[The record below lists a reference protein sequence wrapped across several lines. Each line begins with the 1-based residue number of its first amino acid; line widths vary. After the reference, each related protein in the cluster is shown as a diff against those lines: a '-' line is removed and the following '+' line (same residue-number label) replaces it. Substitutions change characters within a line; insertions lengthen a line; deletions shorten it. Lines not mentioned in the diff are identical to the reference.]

1 MRYYRVKP
9 QYDNYKLSRDY
20 EIFVGTELLTETE
33 YKKALL
39 KYANR
44 NNTRRATIP
53 PSSRDKAMFA
63 ENSILSG
70 YIKMIWAIVDIIR
83 AQIAIFTYSF
93 LCCEMLKYSNY
104 RRFYNEH

>member
-1 MRYYRVKP
+1 MASNRIPRHFTRITGEM
-9 QYDNYKLSRDY
+9 LI
-20 EIFVGTELLTETE
+20 ETTETHP
-33 YKKALL
+33 A
-39 KYANR
+39 
-44 NNTRRATIP
+44 
-53 PSSRDKAMFA
+53 
-63 ENSILSG
+63 ILSG

>member
-53 PSSRDKAMFA
+53 PSNRDRAMSAEKFNIVEISKNKTYWFFGARFA
-63 ENSILSG
+63 RE
-70 YIKMIWAIVDIIR
+70 V
-83 AQIAIFTYSF
+83 
-93 LCCEMLKYSNY
+93 E
-104 RRFYNEH
+104 

>member
-53 PSSRDKAMFA
+53 PSSRD
-63 ENSILSG
+63 
-70 YIKMIWAIVDIIR
+70 R
-83 AQIAIFTYSF
+83 AIFTYLF